1 MAVGASSMLEAAP
14 GLLLI
19 CSAAGV
25 LAGSDPAH
33 RAQLPAG
40 ARPPQVTVRAL
51 PVLQLLPIRA
61 GAAPDLQRCRSPRRF
76 RSGAPCAA
84 ACRSPAPTGDSQSA
98 ARAAAAPDP
107 RRSCPRSGTKTGT
120 RTSPGTF
127 PAASGTRA
135 GSDPHRHPRR
145 NLNRDTPQTR
155 KTPKEKTALKSAPN
169 LHFNGMGNIKT
180 HPKPKTQQR
189 AQKRPK
195 TRNGTNK
202 GTFDT

>member
-61 GAAPDLQRCRSPRRF
+61 GAAPDLQQNRPRSVSDPDTSHNKNMMHKTFNKRLQFKTRLCIM
-76 RSGAPCAA
+76 REKKRTQSPEAGPMNTRKPAA
-84 ACRSPAPTGDSQSA
+84 AETI
-98 ARAAAAPDP
+98 
-107 RRSCPRSGTKTGT
+107 
-120 RTSPGTF
+120 
-127 PAASGTRA
+127 
-135 GSDPHRHPRR
+135 
-145 NLNRDTPQTR
+145 R
-155 KTPKEKTALKSAPN
+155 KRGVQDAEKE
-169 LHFNGMGNIKT
+169 
-180 HPKPKTQQR
+180 R
-189 AQKRPK
+189 
-195 TRNGTNK
+195 
-202 GTFDT
+202 